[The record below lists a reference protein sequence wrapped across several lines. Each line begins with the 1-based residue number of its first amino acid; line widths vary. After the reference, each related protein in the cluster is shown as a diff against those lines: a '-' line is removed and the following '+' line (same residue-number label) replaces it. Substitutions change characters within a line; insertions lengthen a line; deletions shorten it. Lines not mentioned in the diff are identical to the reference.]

1 MADLYVALLHHPV
14 LDKNGHVVTTAVTNM
29 DIHDIA
35 RSARTYGVRGY
46 YVVTPVKALQVLA
59 AKIIEHWQTGFG
71 STYNVTR
78 KDALSL
84 VRLERDLDSVLMDL
98 ERNTGMRPRLVA
110 TSAREGGNRVSFP
123 ALRAEL
129 GVRPDPHLIV
139 LGTGWGLAPEVTER
153 ADVMLEPIHGPTD
166 YNHLSVRSAAAVI
179 LDRLRGAGY
188 ERRSSG
194 QTQSCEVAP

>member
-1 MADLYVALLHHPV
+1 MADLYLAILHHPV
-14 LDKNGHVVTTAVTNM
+14 LDKNGQVVTTAVTNM

-35 RSARTYGVRGY
+35 RSARTYGVRAF

-78 KDALSL
+78 TDALSL
-84 VRLERDLDSVLMDL
+84 VRLERDLDSALLDL
-98 ERNTGMRPRLVA
+98 ERDTGMRPRLVA
-110 TSAREGGNRVSFP
+110 TSAREGGNRVSFS

-129 GVRPDPHLIV
+129 GVSPDPHLIV

-153 ADVMLEPIHGPTD
+153 ADAVLEPIHGPTD

-194 QTQSCEVAP
+194 KTQSYEVAP